1 MKNNK
6 RKYETNGKLEIKK
19 VPRVWA
25 AELGLRIDNFC
36 DAFTVESYN
45 DTNMTLE
52 TFLNLASQCVISF
65 PLEKNRRAAFELKK
79 KLTKKIDK
87 Y

>member
-6 RKYETNGKLEIKK
+6 RKYETNGKLEVKRTPSEFCK
-19 VPRVWA
+19 
-25 AELGLRIDNFC
+25 ELGLRIDNYNGVFTTETFC
-36 DAFTVESYN
+36 DKSI
-45 DTNMTLE
+45 TLDE
-52 TFLNLASQCVISF
+52 FLNLASQCVISF